1 MLNNHTSQYILL
13 QEYHQ
18 FARRIGLIGVT
29 NLLISLSGLILLPIL
44 TKTLPIEEYG
54 TYIQVTVTIG
64 LVPAVVMLGLPYTMV
79 RFLAGARSREEIQE
93 GYYSIAGITVVTA
106 GLASLALFILAEP
119 IAAALFDNRV
129 AIIQVLAAIVFLECM
144 NGLQYN
150 YFRTFQ
156 QIKRYS
162 SLTFFK
168 TCLQLTLVS
177 TLVLAGY
184 GILGATIGLLVTDV
198 VLLIIMGI
206 LIVSE
211 IGVAVPKFRHLREY
225 LSFGL
230 PTVPGNLSSWV
241 VNSSDRYVIAL
252 FLGTAY
258 VGYYSPGYTLGNI
271 VNMFIAPLSF
281 MLPAVL
287 SKHYDDGNLNDVK
300 TILSYSM
307 KYFLALAIPSAVGL
321 SLLSR
326 PLLTILSTPE
336 IAAQGYLITPFTA
349 LSGLLFGL
357 YAIITQILVLEKK
370 TGITGTIWIVAA
382 VLNLGLNIVFIPIIG
397 IVGAAATTLIAFSLA
412 FILSMYY
419 SFRYLVFDFNVS
431 FILKCIFASTIM
443 GAVIVIGGS
452 QIPGTLVPIILLIGV
467 SALVYGGCLLVLR
480 GFKKEELR
488 FFRGLLRV

>member
-1 MLNNHTSQYILL
+1 M

-18 FARRIGLIGVT
+18 FARRIGLIGAT

-54 TYIQVTVTIG
+54 TYVQVTVTIG

-93 GYYSIAGITVVTA
+93 GYYSIVGITVVTA

-129 AIIQVLAAIVFLECM
+129 AITRVLAAIVFLECM

-168 TCLQLTLVS
+168 TCLQLTLVC

-198 VLLIIMGI
+198 VLLIIMSI

-349 LSGLLFGL
+349 LSGLLFGS
-357 YAIITQILVLEKK
+357 YAVIMQILVLEKK
-370 TGITGTIWIVAA
+370 TGISGTIWIVAA
-382 VLNLGLNIVFIPIIG
+382 ILNLGLNIIFVPIFGIIG
-397 IVGAAATTLIAFSLA
+397 AAVTTLLAYSLA
-412 FILSMYY
+412 FLLSTYY
-419 SFRYLVFDFNVS
+419 SFKYLVFDVNAAFV
-431 FILKCIFASTIM
+431 LKCIVSSAIM
-443 GAVIVIGGS
+443 GVVVVIGSS
-452 QIPGTLVPIILLIGV
+452 QMSGGLVSVILLVII
-467 SALVYGGCLLVLR
+467 SALVYTAGLFILR
-480 GFKKEELR
+480 GFKKEEIL
-488 FFRGLLRV
+488 FFKGLLRI

>member
-1 MLNNHTSQYILL
+1 M

-79 RFLAGARSREEIQE
+79 RFLAGAKSREEIQE

-129 AIIQVLAAIVFLECM
+129 AITRILAAIVFLECM

-168 TCLQLTLVS
+168 TCLQLTLVC

-198 VLLIIMGI
+198 VLLIIMSI
-206 LIVSE
+206 LIVSK

-287 SKHYDDGNLNDVK
+287 SKYYDDSNLKDVK
-300 TILSYSM
+300 TVLSYSM

-321 SLLSR
+321 SLLSK

-336 IAAQGYLITPFTA
+336 IAEQGYLITPFLA
-349 LSGLLFGL
+349 LSGLLFGF
-357 YAIITQILVLEKK
+357 YAIITQIQVLEKK

-382 VLNLGLNIVFIPIIG
+382 VLNLGLNIVFSPIFGIIG
-397 IVGAAATTLIAFSLA
+397 AAVTTLLAFSLA
-412 FILSMYY
+412 FLLSTYY
-419 SFRYLVFDFNVS
+419 SFKYLVFDVNAAFV
-431 FILKCIFASTIM
+431 LKCIVSSAIM
-443 GAVIVIGGS
+443 GVVVVIGGS
-452 QIPGTLVPIILLIGV
+452 RISGGLVSVILLVII
-467 SALVYGGCLLVLR
+467 SALVYTAGLFILR
-480 GFKKEELR
+480 GFKKEEIL
-488 FFRGLLRV
+488 FFRGLLRI

>member
-1 MLNNHTSQYILL
+1 M

-18 FARRIGLIGVT
+18 FARRIGLIGLT

-44 TKTLPIEEYG
+44 TKTLPIEDYG
-54 TYIQVTVTIG
+54 TYVQITVTIG
-64 LVPAVVMLGLPYTMV
+64 LVPGVVMLGLPYTMV
-79 RFLAGARSREEIQE
+79 RYLAAAKSREEIQE
-93 GYYSIAGITVVTA
+93 GYYSIVGITILSA
-106 GLASLALFILAEP
+106 GLASVALFLLAEP
-119 IAAALFDNRV
+119 IAVALFDGRTTV
-129 AIIQVLAAIVFLECM
+129 TRILALVVFLECM
-144 NGLQYN
+144 NLLQYN

-162 SLTFFK
+162 SLLFLK
-168 TCLQLTLVS
+168 TCLQLISVAA
-177 TLVLAGY
+177 LVLAGY
-184 GILGATIGLLVTDV
+184 GIFGAAVGLLVTNL
-198 VLLIIMGI
+198 VLFLVMGI

-211 IGVAVPKFRHLREY
+211 IGVAIPGFKNLREH

-258 VGYYSPGYTLGNI
+258 VGYYSPGYTLGHMI
-271 VNMFIAPLSF
+271 NMFIAPLSF

-287 SKHYDDGNLNDVK
+287 SKHYDDGNLKDVK
-300 TILSYSM
+300 TVLSYSM

-336 IAAQGYLITPFTA
+336 IAEQGYLITPFLA

-357 YAIITQILVLEKK
+357 YAIIMQILILEKK
-370 TGITGTIWIVAA
+370 TGVTGTIWIVAA
-382 VLNLGLNIVFIPIIG
+382 ILNLGLNIIFVPRIG
-397 IVGAAATTLIAFSLA
+397 ILGAAATTLVAFALA
-412 FILSMYY
+412 FVVSMYY
-419 SFRYLVFDFNVS
+419 SSKYLVFDINAS
-431 FILKCIFASTIM
+431 FILKCLVAATIM
-443 GAVIVIGGS
+443 GVVVVIGGAQMS
-452 QIPGTLVPIILLIGV
+452 GGLLGIILLVGI
-467 SALVYGGCLLVLR
+467 SALVYGVGLLVLR
-480 GFKKEELR
+480 GFKKEEIR

>member
-1 MLNNHTSQYILL
+1 M

-18 FARRIGLIGVT
+18 FARRIGLIGIT

-54 TYIQVTVTIG
+54 TYVQLTVTIG
-64 LVPAVVMLGLPYTMV
+64 LFPGIVMLGLPYTMV
-79 RFLAGARSREEIQE
+79 RFLAAAKSREEIQE
-93 GYYSIAGITVVTA
+93 GYYSIAGITILSA
-106 GLASLALFILAEP
+106 GLASIALFLLAEP
-119 IAAALFDNRV
+119 IAVALFDGRTTV
-129 AIIQVLAAIVFLECM
+129 TRILALVVFLECM
-144 NGLQYN
+144 NLLQYN

-162 SLTFFK
+162 SLLFLK
-168 TCLQLTLVS
+168 TCLQLISVAA
-177 TLVLAGY
+177 LVLAGY
-184 GILGATIGLLVTDV
+184 GIFGAAVGLLVTNL
-198 VLLIIMGI
+198 VLFLVMGI

-211 IGVAVPKFRHLREY
+211 IGVAIPGFRNLREY

-230 PTVPGNLSSWV
+230 PTVPGNISSWV

-252 FLGTAY
+252 LLGTAY
-258 VGYYSPGYTLGNI
+258 VGYYSPGYSLGHI
-271 VNMFIAPLSF
+271 INMFIAPLSF

-287 SKHYDDGNLNDVK
+287 SKHYDDGNLKDVK
-300 TILSYSM
+300 TVLSYSM

-336 IAAQGYLITPFTA
+336 IAEQGYLITPFMA

-357 YAIITQILVLEKK
+357 YAIIAQILVLEKK

-382 VLNLGLNIVFIPIIG
+382 TLNLGLNIIFVPRIG
-397 IVGAAATTLIAFSLA
+397 ILGAAATTLVAFALA
-412 FILSMYY
+412 FVVSMYY
-419 SFRYLVFDFNVS
+419 SSKYLVFDINAS
-431 FILKCIFASTIM
+431 FILKCLVAATIM
-443 GAVIVIGGS
+443 GVVVVIGGS
-452 QIPGTLVPIILLIGV
+452 QISGDLVGIILLVGI
-467 SALVYGGCLLVLR
+467 SALIYGAGLFILR
-480 GFKKEELR
+480 GFKKEEIR

>member
-1 MLNNHTSQYILL
+1 ML
-13 QEYHQ
+13 QEYQQ
-18 FARRIGLIGVT
+18 FARRIGLIGIT

-54 TYIQVTVTIG
+54 TYVQITVTIG
-64 LVPAVVMLGLPYTMV
+64 LVPGIVMLGLPYTMV
-79 RFLAGARSREEIQE
+79 RFLAAAKSREEIQD
-93 GYYSIAGITVVTA
+93 GYYSIAGITILSA
-106 GLASLALFILAEP
+106 GLASVALFLLAEP
-119 IAAALFDNRV
+119 IAVALFDGRTT
-129 AIIQVLAAIVFLECM
+129 ITRILALVVFLECM
-144 NGLQYN
+144 NLLQYN

-162 SLTFFK
+162 SLLFLK
-168 TCLQLTLVS
+168 TCLQLILVAA
-177 TLVLAGY
+177 LVLAGY
-184 GILGATIGLLVTDV
+184 GIFGAVVGLLATNLMLFLV
-198 VLLIIMGI
+198 MGI

-211 IGVAVPKFRHLREY
+211 IGVAIPKFRHLREY

-258 VGYYSPGYTLGNI
+258 VGYYSPGYTLGNMI
-271 VNMFIAPLSF
+271 NMFIAPLSF

-287 SKHYDDGNLNDVK
+287 SKHYDDGNLKDVK
-300 TILSYSM
+300 TVLSYSM

-336 IAAQGYLITPFTA
+336 IAEQGYLITPFLA

-357 YAIITQILVLEKK
+357 YAIITQILILEKK
-370 TGITGTIWIVAA
+370 TGITGTIWIVASI
-382 VLNLGLNIVFIPIIG
+382 LNLGLNIIFIPRIG
-397 IVGAAATTLIAFSLA
+397 ILGAAATTLVAFALA
-412 FILSMYY
+412 FAISMYY
-419 SFRYLVFDFNVS
+419 SFKYLVFDVNIS
-431 FILKCIFASTIM
+431 FILKCLVAATIM
-443 GAVIVIGGS
+443 GVVVVIGGAQMS
-452 QIPGTLVPIILLIGV
+452 GGLVGIILLVGI
-467 SALVYGGCLLVLR
+467 SALIYGAGLFILR
-480 GFKKEELR
+480 GFKKEEIR

>member
-1 MLNNHTSQYILL
+1 M

-18 FARRIGLIGVT
+18 FARRIGLIGAT

-54 TYIQVTVTIG
+54 TYVQVTVTIG

-93 GYYSIAGITVVTA
+93 GYYSIVGITVVTA

-129 AIIQVLAAIVFLECM
+129 AIIRILAVIVFLECM
-144 NGLQYN
+144 NGLQYD

-168 TCLQLTLVS
+168 TCLQLILVC

-198 VLLIIMGI
+198 VLLIIMSI

-307 KYFLALAIPSAVGL
+307 KYFLALAIPSVVGL

-349 LSGLLFGL
+349 LSGLLFGS
-357 YAIITQILVLEKK
+357 YAVIMQILVLEKK
-370 TGITGTIWIVAA
+370 TGISGTIWIVAA
-382 VLNLGLNIVFIPIIG
+382 ILNLGLNIIFVPIFGIIG
-397 IVGAAATTLIAFSLA
+397 AAVTTLLAYSLA
-412 FILSMYY
+412 FLLSTYY
-419 SFRYLVFDFNVS
+419 SFKYLVFDLNAAFV
-431 FILKCIFASTIM
+431 LKCIVSSAIM
-443 GAVIVIGGS
+443 GVVVVIGSS
-452 QIPGTLVPIILLIGV
+452 QMSGGLVSVILLVII
-467 SALVYGGCLLVLR
+467 SALVYTAGLFILR
-480 GFKKEELR
+480 GFKKEEIL
-488 FFRGLLRV
+488 FFKGLLRI

>member
-1 MLNNHTSQYILL
+1 M

-18 FARRIGLIGVT
+18 FARRIGLIGAT

-54 TYIQVTVTIG
+54 TYVQVTVTIG

-93 GYYSIAGITVVTA
+93 GYYSIVGITVVTA

-144 NGLQYN
+144 NEIQYN

-168 TCLQLTLVS
+168 TCLQLTLVC

-198 VLLIIMGI
+198 VLLIIMSI

-307 KYFLALAIPSAVGL
+307 KYFLALAIPSVVGL

-336 IAAQGYLITPFTA
+336 IAEQGYLITPFTA
-349 LSGLLFGL
+349 LSGLLFGS
-357 YAIITQILVLEKK
+357 YAVIMQILVLEKK
-370 TGITGTIWIVAA
+370 TGISGTIWIVAA
-382 VLNLGLNIVFIPIIG
+382 ILNLGLNIIFVPIFGIIG
-397 IVGAAATTLIAFSLA
+397 AAVTTLLAYSLA
-412 FILSMYY
+412 FLLSTYY
-419 SFRYLVFDFNVS
+419 SFKYLVFDLNAA
-431 FILKCIFASTIM
+431 FILKCIIAAAIM
-443 GAVIVIGGS
+443 GGVVVIGGS
-452 QIPGTLVPIILLIGV
+452 RISGGLVSILLLVII
-467 SALVYGGCLLVLR
+467 SALVYTAGLFILR
-480 GFKKEELR
+480 GFKKEEIL
-488 FFRGLLRV
+488 FFKGLLRI